1 MTVRSILDT
10 KGHQILSVE
19 PDVKLSAAIKILGER
34 KIGAVLV
41 MNQGRLK
48 ASCRSATSSGC
59 WASAAPGCSRSR
71 SARS

>member
-10 KGHQILSVE
+10 KGHEIQSVE
-19 PDVKLSAAIKILGER
+19 HDAKLSAAIKILGER

-41 MNQGRLK
+41 MNQGHLEG
-48 ASCRSATSSGC
+48 ATLSGC

>member
-19 PDVKLSAAIKILGER
+19 PEAKLSVAIKMLGER

-41 MNQGRLK
+41 MNQGRLEGMPVG
-48 ASCRSATSSGC
+48 A
-59 WASAAPGCSRSR
+59 
-71 SARS
+71 

>member
-19 PDVKLSAAIKILGER
+19 PDVKLSAAIKLLGER

-41 MNQGRLK
+41 MNQWHLEGIL
-48 ASCRSATSSGC
+48 S
-59 WASAAPGCSRSR
+59 
-71 SARS
+71 